1 MNDDT
6 STTGSGFES
15 ASWLLRDREFVRLCA
30 STLSDNKTALFDALA
45 TARID
50 TVEVTFNG
58 YADSGQV
65 DEAVIAGEG
74 ADADLRLVNI
84 EIARV
89 ERGSPAV
96 VHETLSAKDAIEKLV
111 YDLLQQTYAGWEI
124 NQGAYGDF
132 LFDVGDRTVT
142 LNFNERIE
150 TSEYT
155 QHVF

>member
-1 MNDDT
+1 MTDDT
-6 STTGSGFES
+6 STPNSGFDS
-15 ASWLLRDREFVRLCA
+15 ACWLVRDQEFAKLRKSALAE
-30 STLSDNKTALFDALA
+30 NKTALFDALA
-45 TARID
+45 AARID

-65 DEAVIAGEG
+65 DEAVVDGEG
-74 ADADLRLVNI
+74 ADAELRRINI

-89 ERGSPAV
+89 EWGSLIV
-96 VHETLSAKDAIEKLV
+96 VRETRSVKDAIEKLV
-111 YDLLQQTYAGWEI
+111 YDLLQQTCCGWEI
-124 NQGAYGDF
+124 NEGAYGDF
-132 LFDVGDRTVT
+132 LFDVGDRTIT

>member
-1 MNDDT
+1 MQIH
-6 STTGSGFES
+6 SLE
-15 ASWLLRDREFVRLCA
+15 
-30 STLSDNKTALFDALA
+30 NKTALFDALA
-45 TARID
+45 GARVD

-65 DEAVIAGEG
+65 DEAVIDGEG
-74 ADADLRLVNI
+74 GDADLRLINI

-89 ERGSPAV
+89 EWGNPV
-96 VHETLSAKDAIEKLV
+96 VVRETRSVKDAIDRLV
-111 YDLLQQTYAGWEI
+111 YDLLQQTYGGWEI

-142 LNFNERIE
+142 LNLNERIE

>member
-1 MNDDT
+1 MTDDT
-6 STTGSGFES
+6 SVPGSGFDS
-15 ASWLLRDREFVRLCA
+15 ASWLVRDQEFVKLCK
-30 STLSDNKTALFDALA
+30 STLSENKTALFDALA
-45 TARID
+45 NARID
-50 TVEVTFNG
+50 TVEVTFDG

-65 DEAVIAGEG
+65 DEAVIDG
-74 ADADLRLVNI
+74 ADADLRLINI

-89 ERGSPAV
+89 GWGSPAV
-96 VHETLSAKDAIEKLV
+96 VRETLSVKDAIEKLV
-111 YDLLQQTYAGWEI
+111 YDLLQQTYGGWEI

-150 TSEYT
+150 ISEYT

>member
-1 MNDDT
+1 MTDDT
-6 STTGSGFES
+6 SALGSGFDS
-15 ASWLLRDREFVRLCA
+15 AAGLRRDQEFVKLRK
-30 STLSDNKTALFDALA
+30 STLLENKTALFDALA
-45 TARID
+45 NARID

-65 DEAVIAGEG
+65 DEAVIDGEG
-74 ADADLRLVNI
+74 ADADLRLINI
-84 EIARV
+84 EIARAG
-89 ERGSPAV
+89 RGSPAV
-96 VHETLSAKDAIEKLV
+96 ARETLSVKDAIEKLV
-111 YDLLQQTYAGWEI
+111 YDLLQQTYRGWEI

-132 LFDVGDRTVT
+132 LFDVAERTIT